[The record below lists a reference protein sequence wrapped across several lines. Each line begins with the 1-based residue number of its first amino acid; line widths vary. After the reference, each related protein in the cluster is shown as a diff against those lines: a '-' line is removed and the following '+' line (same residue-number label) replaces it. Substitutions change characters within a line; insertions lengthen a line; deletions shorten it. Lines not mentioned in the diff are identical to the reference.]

1 MASTGQLE
9 IRSVADQV
17 YGVLLRRIVSGDLPP
32 GAHLRQEALASELG
46 VSRTPLREALRRLA
60 SEGFV
65 EFAVNHGATVT
76 DRDLAAPESV
86 RAARR
91 QFEPALAR
99 LAAEVRDAEG
109 LEALRRSLSQT
120 DADFHLAVAATT
132 ANPHLIR
139 FAEILWMAQPDPR
152 AALTDH
158 AAIAE
163 AIERGDREAAER
175 LSRLHVGD

>member
-17 YGVLLRRIVSGDLPP
+17 YAALLQRIVSGDLPP
-32 GAHLRQEALASELG
+32 GTHLRQEALAGELG

-76 DRDLAAPESV
+76 GRDLAAPESV
-86 RAARR
+86 RAARLS
-91 QFEPALAR
+91 FEPAVAR
-99 LAAEVRDAEG
+99 LAADVRDADG
-109 LEALRRSLSQT
+109 LQALRRAAT

-132 ANPHLIR
+132 ANPHLVR
-139 FAEILWMAQPDPR
+139 FAEILWMAQPGDT
-152 AALTDH
+152 AVSLAEHT
-158 AAIAE
+158 AIAD
-163 AIERGDREAAER
+163 AIERRDGEAAER
-175 LSRLHVGD
+175 LSRAHIGE